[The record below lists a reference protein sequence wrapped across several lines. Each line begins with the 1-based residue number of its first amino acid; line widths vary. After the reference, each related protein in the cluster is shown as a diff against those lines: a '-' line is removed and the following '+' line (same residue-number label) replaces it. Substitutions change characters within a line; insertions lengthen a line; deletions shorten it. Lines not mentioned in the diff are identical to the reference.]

1 MFANIAK
8 VRSEDAA
15 TAVAKRER
23 VKIMQEEIGL
33 ANVTA
38 LKQKTA
44 ARVTEK
50 ALDDEITKHQ
60 RQK

>member
-50 ALDDEITKHQ
+50 ALDDEITKH
-60 RQK
+60 

>member
-1 MFANIAK
+1 LFANIAK